1 MFGITTFAQ
10 SPFAAL
16 GVSVFNEAQAESI
29 AAADAVAAVVINT
42 SAIAES
48 TGAVDLQRVIGAPD
62 PVLEAVLPEDAYSVS
77 NNIFNVLVA
86 ESTTPSDTDSSTGII
101 LTEEMDETVGIADSI
116 SFTASL
122 AADISESITT
132 ADAFTGERQFN
143 LFISESVSA
152 ADTQAGVFNFV
163 ATVAE
168 TVAAADNMTF
178 TVDTRALPTGI
189 LITISVTN
197 VNVWGNIDDDS
208 NPNWV
213 IIND

>member
-1 MFGITTFAQ
+1 MFGITSFAQ

-16 GVSVFNEAQAESI
+16 GVSVFNEAQVESI

-48 TGAVDLQRVIGAPD
+48 MGAADLQRIPGLPE
-62 PVLEAVLPEDAYSVS
+62 PVFEEVLPVDAYSVS
-77 NNIFNVLVA
+77 NNIFNVVVS
-86 ESTTPSDTDSSTGII
+86 ESTTPSDTDSSTGLI

-122 AADISESITT
+122 AADIAESITP
-132 ADAFTGERQFN
+132 DDVVTGERQFN

-163 ATVAE
+163 TTVAE
-168 TVAAADNMTF
+168 TVAALDNMTF
-178 TVDTRALPTGI
+178 TVDARALPTGI

>member
-16 GVSVFNEAQAESI
+16 GVSSFNETQSESI
-29 AAADAVAAVVINT
+29 AVADAVVASIIRSAV
-42 SAIAES
+42 IAES
-48 TGAVDLQRVIGAPD
+48 MGVADLQRVIGAPD
-62 PVLEAVLPEDAYSVS
+62 PVFESTTPNDSYGVS

-101 LTEEMDETVGIADSI
+101 LTEEVDETVGIADSI

-122 AADISESITT
+122 AADIAESITPD
-132 ADAFTGERQFN
+132 DAFTGERQFN

-168 TVAAADNMTF
+168 TVAASDNMTF

-197 VNVWGNIDDDS
+197 VNVWGNIDDNS

-213 IIND
+213 QIND